1 MEVLP
6 PTHPG
11 KKVEGRL
18 ERISCRGAIAVMQI
32 RSVTEYT
39 EYIHARGLIRL
50 AIVEPDDVTI
60 KGRDS
65 DRIDFK
71 CGVQTPAPVVVV
83 EYRPKKN
90 EELLTDGNVISI
102 EFK

>member
-6 PTHPG
+6 PTLPG
-11 KKVEGRL
+11 RKVEGTL

-32 RSVTEYT
+32 RSGTEYT
-39 EYIHARGLIRL
+39 EYVEL
-50 AIVEPDDVTI
+50 AIVEPDSVTI

-65 DRIDFK
+65 DRVDFV
-71 CGVQTPAPVVVV
+71 CGAQTPAPVVVV
-83 EYRPKKN
+83 EYRPGKN